1 MTFKSQ
7 NIKDAIRN
15 YYERI
20 KPYHYYSNENYEN
33 ISEDIKNQ
41 FDHGR
46 TPVERLHKTDC
57 SVFKKKYGYDLPDEI
72 EDYIN
77 LFYHSHIFGYID
89 LAICSECIVLFPV
102 LKYQGESENNI
113 IFQKCGLMNICEDTI
128 KCDIDVNMNRFIT
141 IGHTGYFEYCVLYE
155 VGTQK
160 IYLEECADIDGVLRE
175 EPIANSLTELI
186 DMLLPYEIR
195 KNE

>member
-57 SVFKKKYGYDLPDEI
+57 SVFKKNTAMTCRTK
-72 EDYIN
+72 
-77 LFYHSHIFGYID
+77 
-89 LAICSECIVLFPV
+89 
-102 LKYQGESENNI
+102 
-113 IFQKCGLMNICEDTI
+113 
-128 KCDIDVNMNRFIT
+128 
-141 IGHTGYFEYCVLYE
+141 
-155 VGTQK
+155 
-160 IYLEECADIDGVLRE
+160 
-175 EPIANSLTELI
+175 
-186 DMLLPYEIR
+186 
-195 KNE
+195 